1 MNSSTLSI
9 AQMDGNNA
17 RTVTGNGAGIGSD
30 GNGTD
35 LSLYLQ
41 DPDTIAGSS
50 DLADDAFFKHHL
62 DESKGSSGGGGGAT
76 KQQQQQSNDSPGSS
90 KIQLYTSSTTS
101 SSSSRSHTLHDR
113 ATSLQQFYHK
123 AVNRT
128 EDKLENAATILQ
140 RVFRGFIGRQQ
151 FKDQRMEEYILSQ
164 SPLTTLFCF
173 LMFLFI
179 IIMACVMETENT
191 QYYMAHQ
198 LEDWIVM
205 EEFTSEQSQIYKNF
219 NDIESKE
226 EFWQYMQG
234 PFVNNLFTEG
244 EGVNELFDGTVLTG
258 AVRLRQIRVD
268 PDCDTMQQHVPKIF
282 VNALDTALAQ
292 SGTRGHQPHAEGKV
306 GCWPP
311 YASDSL
317 SMQTFGNVTRTNQH
331 GDAAASRLR
340 KASTNASAAAVAR
353 ILPSCFEFS
362 SGAES
367 APISHVTTRTMEG
380 WEVSY
385 PAAGGH
391 VCDLPGN
398 FSHAQAAEM
407 MSQLKALDWID
418 EGTRSVMLEMSIYST
433 NENMFAYG
441 VLMVEFW
448 NTGAVQTYPTIATL
462 IAEDFDSPLR
472 GVIRIALRAFIYLCE

>member
-1 MNSSTLSI
+1 MSN
-9 AQMDGNNA
+9 MYHNA
-17 RTVTGNGAGIGSD
+17 VHG
-30 GNGTD
+30 
-35 LSLYLQ
+35 
-41 DPDTIAGSS
+41 
-50 DLADDAFFKHHL
+50 
-62 DESKGSSGGGGGAT
+62 
-76 KQQQQQSNDSPGSS
+76 
-90 KIQLYTSSTTS
+90 
-101 SSSSRSHTLHDR
+101 
-113 ATSLQQFYHK
+113 
-123 AVNRT
+123 T

-151 FKDQRMEEYILSQ
+151 FKDHRMEQYILAQ

-179 IIMACVMETENT
+179 IIMACVAETENT

-205 EEFTSEQSQIYKNF
+205 EEFTSDQSQIYKNF

-244 EGVNELFDGTVLTG
+244 EGINELFDGTVLSG

-268 PDCDTMQQHVPKIF
+268 PDCDTMQTHVPKIF
-282 VNALDTALAQ
+282 LNALDKMQAQ
-292 SGTRGHQPHAEGKV
+292 SETRRHQPHIDGKV
-306 GCWPP
+306 GCWPS
-311 YASDSL
+311 YTSHQL
-317 SMQTFGNVTRTNQH
+317 SKQTFGNVTRTLQH
-331 GDAAASRLR
+331 ADAAAIRVQST
-340 KASTNASAAAVAR
+340 ASNDSGAAVAR
-353 ILPSCFEFS
+353 VLPSCFEFS
-362 SGAES
+362 SAADS

-398 FSHAQAAEM
+398 FSHAQASETL
-407 MSQLKALDWID
+407 SQLKALDWID
-418 EGTRSVMLEMSIYST
+418 EGTRAVMLELSIYST

-441 VLMVEFW
+441 VLMIEFW

-462 IAEDFDSPLR
+462 IAEDFDSPIKGVLR
-472 GVIRIALRAFIYLCE
+472 IVLRAFIYLCE